1 MYSQMRKETSS
12 TPANKELYAVTTD
25 TSYQFC
31 TDFAM
36 KLYSSF
42 LVQYFI
48 GPDCGK
54 ESDSDG
60 SESVDQENIRD
71 DLNILDLPEDILL
84 LLFEYLTPKG
94 IIR

>member
-1 MYSQMRKETSS
+1 
-12 TPANKELYAVTTD
+12 
-25 TSYQFC
+25 
-31 TDFAM
+31 M

-48 GPDCGK
+48 STDYAEEK
-54 ESDSDG
+54 ESDDK
-60 SESVDQENIRD
+60 EPVETEKCRD

-84 LLFEYLTPKG
+84 LLFEYLTPKD